1 MRSKIRGRRKRHF
14 SIKKLCPLTDIADS
28 KMGFL
33 GLFKNG
39 GVYLFYKLL
48 VHSAAVVR
56 NYDFKMASWIFCGHR
71 SCRNSLWQCRFLPGR
86 FNRFSRQWAS
96 LKKHRNFF
104 CACVIFYIL
113 QRFLHNPVNIQK
125 LVGIQAR
132 KINIVFRNQTELKRF
147 AENLLCKNIHQR
159 KQIVFCN
166 ARRSQVVAKISDV
179 LDILILR
186 FNNFSRRVFIRNIL
200 CKKRNIPQILR
211 NAIVKLTADSFPLS
225 FLNQNRMFQKD
236 LRTVKHFIFFK
247 PFFYAQNDKNRSA
260 NQNRKC
266 KINEEYVQFL
276 VRFFKRCVFVLKKTH
291 KNLVHFVNGKQN
303 LFFMIF
309 FFQYERLQ
317 ALCKGNA

>member
-14 SIKKLCPLTDIADS
+14 SIKKLCPLTNIADS

-48 VHSAAVVR
+48 IHSAAVVR

-86 FNRFSRQWAS
+86 FNRFSRQWDS

-104 CACVIFYIL
+104 CARVIFYIL

-147 AENLLCKNIHQR
+147 AENKTFY
-159 KQIVFCN
+159 K
-166 ARRSQVVAKISDV
+166 RRSGFLPI
-179 LDILILR
+179 
-186 FNNFSRRVFIRNIL
+186 NFYNIFYFLEWVNCRYIGVFVFIVTIHLISLIRITVITVIFSSRKLIACYRNKFRYI
-200 CKKRNIPQILR
+200 
-211 NAIVKLTADSFPLS
+211 
-225 FLNQNRMFQKD
+225 
-236 LRTVKHFIFFK
+236 
-247 PFFYAQNDKNRSA
+247 
-260 NQNRKC
+260 
-266 KINEEYVQFL
+266 
-276 VRFFKRCVFVLKKTH
+276 KKT
-291 KNLVHFVNGKQN
+291 
-303 LFFMIF
+303 
-309 FFQYERLQ
+309 
-317 ALCKGNA
+317 